1 MRKSLRMKEMKLV
14 EVVKSDLFPEKAIK
28 LEDGAFS
35 RTIAIKSLKSQSS
48 HANSD
53 P

>member
-1 MRKSLRMKEMKLV
+1 MRKSLRMKEMKL

-35 RTIAIKSLKSQSS
+35 RTIAIKSPKSQSS